1 MGLFKSQGYK
11 VEKKQNKWNIKE
23 VATNQFLGSYE
34 YMKQAD
40 NHARQFNL
48 GKGFGGW
55 TPSFMVRRLI
65 TFYGTYDEEQ

>member
-11 VEKKQNKWNIKE
+11 VEKKEKKWNIKE

-40 NHARQFNL
+40 HSARQFNL
-48 GKGFGGW
+48 GKGFSGW
-55 TPSFMVRRLI
+55 TPSFMLKRLI